1 MKDSRNKLSNALI
14 MVMAQIILSSVTL
27 AAKSTVN
34 EFTIQAA
41 NYDNLIEHAT
51 NCTFA
56 VDNALAVTWC
66 GDGYFAI
73 DDKADLIN
81 PSTAFK
87 IEANLTVELKYG
99 APKDL
104 RLDTY
109 LSMVEFEGEKLTVIK
124 RSSMEALHIELD
136 KTEAPQ
142 SQILGGFFS
151 PDFVVFQILNEQ

>member
-1 MKDSRNKLSNALI
+1 M
-14 MVMAQIILSSVTL
+14 MAQIILLSSVTL
-27 AAKSTVN
+27 AAKSAVN
-34 EFTIQAA
+34 EFVIQAA
-41 NYDNLIEHAT
+41 NYDNLIDHAT

-56 VDNALAVTWC
+56 VDNTLAVTWC

-87 IEANLTVELKYG
+87 IDANLTVELKYG

-136 KTEAPQ
+136 KTDAPQ

>member
-1 MKDSRNKLSNALI
+1 MKDSTNKLSKALLVVI
-14 MVMAQIILSSVTL
+14 AQMILSSVTL
-27 AAKSTVN
+27 AKSTVN
-34 EFTIQAA
+34 EFIVQAA
-41 NYDNLIEHAT
+41 NYDRLSDHAT

-56 VDNALAVTWC
+56 IDSTLAVTWC

-109 LSMVEFEGEKLTVIK
+109 LSMVESEGEKLTVIK

-136 KTEAPQ
+136 KTDAPL
-142 SQILGGFFS
+142 S
-151 PDFVVFQILNEQ
+151 

>member
-1 MKDSRNKLSNALI
+1 MKDSRTKLSHALQVLMAYII
-14 MVMAQIILSSVTL
+14 MSSIAL
-27 AAKSTVN
+27 AKTASN
-34 EFTIQAA
+34 EFIIQTE
-41 NYDNLIEHAT
+41 NYDRLAEHAT

-56 VDNALAVTWC
+56 VDETLAVTWC

-87 IEANLTVELKYG
+87 IEANLTVELKFG
-99 APKDL
+99 APKDI

-124 RSSMEALHIELD
+124 RSTMEALHIELD
-136 KTEAPQ
+136 KREAP
-142 SQILGGFFS
+142 
-151 PDFVVFQILNEQ
+151 

>member
-1 MKDSRNKLSNALI
+1 MKDSRNKLSNVLLI
-14 MVMAQIILSSVTL
+14 VMAQIILSSVAL

-34 EFTIQAA
+34 EFIVQAA
-41 NYDNLIEHAT
+41 NYDDLSEHAT

-56 VDNALAVTWC
+56 VDNKLAVTSC
-66 GDGYFAI
+66 GDGFFAI

-87 IEANLTVELKYG
+87 IEANLTVNLKDS

-109 LSMVEFEGEKLTVIK
+109 LSMVEFAGEKLTVIK

-136 KTEAPQ
+136 KTDAPL